1 MKGMLFSLHTNKIF
15 WKREKM
21 LAFFYLCSLTLLLS
35 SILLYCGE
43 SVKKASFLFCIKGGA
58 FGILCLSIGL
68 GFFIVWLQSIEERKE
83 DFFVLRRIGTS
94 KPALILSVQ
103 LEMLLF
109 QFIAGAMA
117 FASVSIQIY
126 MYLRRNRE
134 QYQLYR
140 MLGLS
145 NGGIFVLWFGQHI
158 VNLAITTIG
167 FYSIMNY
174 IEKKQFL
181 GGKVTDENTI
191 FFLALYVC
199 VYSVLVGVVY
209 RLATIQLN
217 RKNLKGAC

>member
-94 KPALILSVQ
+94 KSALILSVQ

-109 QFIAGAMA
+109 QFIAGAMVL
-117 FASVSIQIY
+117 FLMLLFIFTIG
-126 MYLRRNRE
+126 E
-134 QYQLYR
+134 YQFGTLCMCLVR
-140 MLGLS
+140 LHIELQ
-145 NGGIFVLWFGQHI
+145 GIAL
-158 VNLAITTIG
+158 LITT
-167 FYSIMNY
+167 
-174 IEKKQFL
+174 FL
-181 GGKVTDENTI
+181 
-191 FFLALYVC
+191 
-199 VYSVLVGVVY
+199 
-209 RLATIQLN
+209 IQKW
-217 RKNLKGAC
+217 RI